1 MSVSVSVPKVSWM
14 PKSFADETPGSDAVI
29 LGVYDPPE
37 DGLPYLAV
45 AIFPSGQVEGVTA
58 KTAADAQAIL
68 NRIAKELGRE
78 DGDEDA

>member
-1 MSVSVSVPKVSWM
+1 M
-14 PKSFADETPGSDAVI
+14 PKRPADEATGSEAAI
-29 LGVYDPPE
+29 LAVYDPPE

-58 KTAADAQAIL
+58 NTAADAQAIL
-68 NRIAKELGRE
+68 KSIAKELGRE

>member
-1 MSVSVSVPKVSWM
+1 M
-14 PKSFADETPGSDAVI
+14 PKSSADETTGSDAAI
-29 LGVYDPPE
+29 LAVYDPPE

-45 AIFPSGQVEGVTA
+45 AIFPSGNVQGVTA

-68 NRIAKELGRE
+68 KSIAKELGRE